1 MPKTLESQS
10 FRYFTIFEFANQN
23 SVSANYPKIFFEN
36 LLIEKAKVSG
46 SRLLTLLQV
55 RAVDKV
61 LCLKSIYYMY
71 FDSK

>member
-10 FRYFTIFEFANQN
+10 FRYFTISEFANQN
-23 SVSANYPKIFFEN
+23 SVSANYPKIFSEN

>member
-10 FRYFTIFEFANQN
+10 FRYFTISEFANQN